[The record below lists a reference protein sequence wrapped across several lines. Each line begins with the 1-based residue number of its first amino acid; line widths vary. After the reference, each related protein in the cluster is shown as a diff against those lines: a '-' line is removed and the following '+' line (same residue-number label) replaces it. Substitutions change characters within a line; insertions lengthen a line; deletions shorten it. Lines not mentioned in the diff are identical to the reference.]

1 MELEMPYSWDFIKQ
15 FNFSHPPTSPFS
27 RNHTVEENYSKHGIE
42 IKKSGGVEA
51 YLKKKYLSSDNDFN
65 MTPNNFPYDM
75 AVDSKNNS
83 ITVGEDFHTKNFGPG
98 LITKIRKDII

>member
-75 AVDSKNNS
+75 ESDIIHYVIWFRLEKF
-83 ITVGEDFHTKNFGPG
+83 EDFNNPG
-98 LITKIRKDII
+98 EVIKIIKK